1 MTQELQR
8 PAFSRESI
16 EMLDAMGLGP
26 VWLLRDSMDP
36 LGAERGFAACSAAAV
51 PGTETVCCARHGLNS
66 RQPKREVSRRRLNPL
81 ARHRHPPLRRL
92 RPRQL
97 RSRRSA

>member
-1 MTQELQR
+1 MTQELQQ

-36 LGAERGFAACSAAAV
+36 LVPTGA
-51 PGTETVCCARHGLNS
+51 
-66 RQPKREVSRRRLNPL
+66 
-81 ARHRHPPLRRL
+81 L
-92 RPRQL
+92 RPARLPQLLRLYPRQMH
-97 RSRRSA
+97 SRRSA

>member
-36 LGAERGFAACSAAAV
+36 LVPREALRPAV
-51 PGTETVCCARHGLNS
+51 PGTETVCCAGTG
-66 RQPKREVSRRRLNPL
+66 
-81 ARHRHPPLRRL
+81 
-92 RPRQL
+92 
-97 RSRRSA
+97 

>member
-36 LGAERGFAACSAAAV
+36 L
-51 PGTETVCCARHGLNS
+51 
-66 RQPKREVSRRRLNPL
+66 EVSRRRLNPL

>member
-1 MTQELQR
+1 MTQELQQ

-36 LGAERGFAACSAAAV
+36 LVPTGA
-51 PGTETVCCARHGLNS
+51 
-66 RQPKREVSRRRLNPL
+66 
-81 ARHRHPPLRRL
+81 L
-92 RPRQL
+92 RPAGRPQ
-97 RSRRSA
+97 SP

>member
-1 MTQELQR
+1 MTQELQQ

-36 LGAERGFAACSAAAV
+36 LVPTGA
-51 PGTETVCCARHGLNS
+51 
-66 RQPKREVSRRRLNPL
+66 
-81 ARHRHPPLRRL
+81 L
-92 RPRQL
+92 RPAGRPPH
-97 RSRRSA
+97 RA

>member
-1 MTQELQR
+1 MTQELQQ

-36 LGAERGFAACSAAAV
+36 LVPTGALRPAGQNNPTQCS
-51 PGTETVCCARHGLNS
+51 GGRHGLNS
-66 RQPKREVSRRRLNPL
+66 LQQKREVSRRLLNL
-81 ARHRHPPLRRL
+81 LGRHRLPQLLRL
-92 RPRQL
+92 YPRQMH
-97 RSRRSA
+97 SRRSA

>member
-1 MTQELQR
+1 MTQELEQ

-36 LGAERGFAACSAAAV
+36 LVPREALRPAVRPQSPAQKRSASPARAEL
-51 PGTETVCCARHGLNS
+51 TH
-66 RQPKREVSRRRLNPL
+66 RRLNPL
-81 ARHRHPPLRRL
+81 ALHRHPQLLRL
-92 RPRQL
+92 HPRQP
-97 RSRRSA
+97 RSRQSA

>member
-1 MTQELQR
+1 MTQELEQ

-36 LGAERGFAACSAAAV
+36 LV
-51 PGTETVCCARHGLNS
+51 P
-66 RQPKREVSRRRLNPL
+66 RE
-81 ARHRHPPLRRL
+81 AL
-92 RPRQL
+92 RPAVRPQSPAQKL
-97 RSRRSA
+97 SLIHI

>member
-1 MTQELQR
+1 MTQELQQ

-36 LGAERGFAACSAAAV
+36 LVPTGGFAACRAAAV
-51 PGTETVCCARHGLNS
+51 PITETICCAGTG
-66 RQPKREVSRRRLNPL
+66 
-81 ARHRHPPLRRL
+81 
-92 RPRQL
+92 
-97 RSRRSA
+97 

>member
-1 MTQELQR
+1 MTQELEQ

-36 LGAERGFAACSAAAV
+36 LVQRLCGLQCGRS
-51 PGTETVCCARHGLNS
+51 PRHRNDLLRRHVLNS
-66 RQPKREVSRRRLNPL
+66 LQPKREVSHRRLNPL
-81 ARHRHPPLRRL
+81 ALHRHPQLLRL
-92 RPRQL
+92 HPRQP